1 MGIQDT
7 LGGWLAVWVKYSLH
21 PTILQVD
28 NTLVSADYPGAI
40 RAYLARTRPGVPMMF
55 AQGSTGDQSSRY
67 FRKDQSFD
75 EVDRFGTA
83 IGREADRVLDTLEM
97 TDHVCLGVRSRE
109 VTPEWKELPSVQ
121 ELEERIAQYWE
132 QLRRLEKENAPY
144 VQRQT
149 CYLDRLGTEYT
160 LAHARL
166 KERGEPF
173 PWAEEIPAEIQVIRI
188 GSACLVGLP
197 GEVFVEYTLAIE
209 NRSPLQP
216 TFAVTCANG
225 LLPGYVVSEEAAGK
239 KVFEAGVSLMKPSM
253 GGLLVET
260 SLELCKKLRNDC
272 DE

>member
-1 MGIQDT
+1 
-7 LGGWLAVWVKYSLH
+7 
-21 PTILQVD
+21 
-28 NTLVSADYPGAI
+28 
-40 RAYLARTRPGVPMMF
+40 MMF

-75 EVDRFGTA
+75 EVDRFGTT

-97 TDHVCLGVRSRE
+97 TDRVCLGVQSRE
-109 VTPEWKELPSVQ
+109 VTPEWKDLPPVR
-121 ELEERIAQYWE
+121 ELEDRIAGYWE

-166 KERGEPF
+166 EEKGEPT
-173 PWAEEIPAEIQVIRI
+173 PWAQEIPAEVQAIRI
-188 GSACLVGLP
+188 GNGCLVGLP

-209 NRSPLQP
+209 NCSPLQP

-225 LLPGYVVSEEAAGK
+225 LLPGYVVSEEAAAK

-253 GGLLVET
+253 GGILVET
-260 SLELCKKLRNDC
+260 SLELCKSFQNHC